1 MFGSWS
7 HLASW
12 KVLGSGAGWGEG
24 EGEGLL
30 GRTGARSRWGEEKR
44 RRRVGG
50 FEQKKKKRL
59 GIRIPRFQLDCGVPY
74 GVLLLL
80 RSTEYGALR
89 LKKSRSCPV
98 TETWAH
104 GSSMT
109 TCCIKYHPQS
119 NNNAEYPLYF
129 SLVVTCTHIHTVY
142 VQASYT
148 GPRPYAQQNTPGF
161 PDNSLRADVS

>member
-24 EGEGLL
+24 EGEGVL

-44 RRRVGG
+44 RRRRVGG
-50 FEQKKKKRL
+50 FEQKKKKGLAYEFR
-59 GIRIPRFQLDCGVPY
+59 DSNSTAEY

-89 LKKSRSCPV
+89 LEKSRSCPV

-129 SLVVTCTHIHTVY
+129 SLAVTYTHIRTVY

-148 GPRPYAQQNTPGF
+148 GPRPYAQQGTPGF